1 MRFSPPRAGGRAFP
15 DRKAAPEA
23 GDAKSETVLFVQSH
37 TLLTGTT
44 MILSVALTLL
54 PIALVVFL
62 MIRMRCAA
70 DTSGIAGWLLT
81 LIVAWLS
88 FNTSMEVGLR
98 SSVAGIIASFPVS
111 LMVVTSILQI
121 TFMEATGALQRVAVF
136 MKTFGSGEKTVQLM
150 LINVGAGTLLVSVGA
165 TPVSILPPIL
175 VALGYSS
182 FVAVALPAIGYDALC
197 TFALLGAPLVVYSDL
212 TGTSLVQSARVF
224 ATFLPVISVL
234 IGFGMLWIVG
244 RGKLIKE
251 GFIPC
256 MLAGLT
262 NGGVAIAVS
271 YIPALASG
279 VVLTGVISGFFTMV
293 VMLVY
298 LKLRGK
304 PIIDR
309 SHLNEKDLETEKRMS
324 LLTALSP
331 WIILVIASFA
341 INFYSPW
348 FDLLYNAVAMPISVI
363 PGQALKTRMLW
374 NAYTWVLISTLVS
387 ALFIRPSRQAVRTT
401 LSKWIKR
408 APRPAFSAAIFFAI
422 AFLMNNSGTQAMGT
436 EWKIIDPSDNMISIL
451 SQGSA
456 MAFGT
461 LYAFGSGY
469 LGLFGGFL
477 SGSEASTIAM
487 FTKYHLL
494 TSKIL
499 NVNPLIVSAVTAIGG
514 GLASVISPAKLQN
527 AAATID
533 ALGIESQVIKIA
545 FVISVLVTF
554 AASLMAM
561 ILVCAPGI
569 CGM

>member
-1 MRFSPPRAGGRAFP
+1 MSPG
-15 DRKAAPEA
+15 DRKISPRTNYFQFEL
-23 GDAKSETVLFVQSH
+23 S
-37 TLLTGTT
+37 LLLLITSGMGKT

-54 PIALVVFL
+54 PIVLIVFL
-62 MIRMRCAA
+62 MIRMKFAA
-70 DTSGIAGWLLT
+70 DTSGAIGWIFTLIIAGL
-81 LIVAWLS
+81 
-88 FNTSMEVGLR
+88 FFKTSLDVGLR
-98 SSVAGIIASFPVS
+98 SSAAGIIASFPVS

-121 TFMEATGALQRVAVF
+121 TFMEATGALKRVAVF
-136 MKTFGSGEKTVQLM
+136 VKTFGSGERAVQIM

-182 FVAVALPAIGYDALC
+182 YVAVALPAIGYDALC

-212 TGTSLVQSARVF
+212 TGTPLVQSAQVF
-224 ATFLPVISVL
+224 AKFLPVISTL

-244 RGKLIKE
+244 RWKLIRQ

-256 MLAGLT
+256 VIAGLT

-271 YIPALASG
+271 YTPALAGG
-279 VVLTGVISGFFTMV
+279 VVLTGVMAGICTMV
-293 VMLVY
+293 VMLIY
-298 LKLRGK
+298 LKLLGR

-309 SHLNEKDLETEKRMS
+309 STLTADDLRTEGQMS
-324 LLTALSP
+324 LLRALSP
-331 WIILVIASFA
+331 WIILIAASFA
-341 INFYSPW
+341 INFYPPW
-348 FDLLYNAVAMPISVI
+348 FDLLYKTFDMPISVI

-374 NAYTWVLISTLVS
+374 NAYTWVLIATVLS
-387 ALFIRPSRQAVRTT
+387 AIFIRPSGKAVQVT
-401 LSKWIKR
+401 LAKWIKR

-422 AFLMNNSGTQAMGT
+422 AFVMNNSGTQDLGT
-436 EWKIIDPSDNMISIL
+436 AWKVVEPSSNMIWVL
-451 SQGSA
+451 AQGSA

-461 LYAFGSGY
+461 LYPFVSGY

-499 NVNPLIVSAVTAIGG
+499 HVDALIVTAVTAVGG

-533 ALGIESQVIKIA
+533 ALGIESQVIKTA
-545 FVISVLVTF
+545 FVISALTTLIASIMALVLTS
-554 AASLMAM
+554 A
-561 ILVCAPGI
+561 
-569 CGM
+569 